1 MVQAFIYYQIA
12 AVLTANKTVARVPKF
27 SYGDVGMSCC
37 NAFKFS
43 RVDTYPF
50 LNRVMIEFSW
60 QTIQYI

>member
-1 MVQAFIYYQIA
+1 MVHACIYYQIA
-12 AVLTANKTVARVPKF
+12 AVLTASKAVARVPKF
-27 SYGDVGMSCC
+27 SYGDVGMSCY

-43 RVDTYPF
+43 RVDSWLF